1 MSQVENLL
9 IEYSDFKIDIPS
21 WEILDQ
27 GITALWGPS
36 GAGKTT
42 VFRALLGLEPVK
54 SLKWMFGTA
63 GAADGKQ
70 IDLATLPTP
79 ARKLGV
85 VFQTLDLFPHMTA
98 RENIRFAAEA
108 RGLSVADTKA
118 REDELISTL
127 RMSSFIDRSA
137 SVISGGEKQRVA
149 LARAMIARPRVLF
162 LDEPFSALDAELKGE
177 ARALV
182 KSAIA
187 AWKIPTVLVTHD
199 KDDLVALATKV
210 SEIKNGKIV
219 SERLV

>member
-1 MSQVENLL
+1 MSRVENLL
-9 IEYSDFKIDIPS
+9 IEYPDFKIDIPS

-27 GITALWGPS
+27 GVTALWGPS

-42 VFRALLGLEPVK
+42 LFRALLGLEPVK
-54 SLKWMFGTA
+54 SLSWIV
-63 GAADGKQ
+63 DGSDIAQ
-70 IDLATLPTP
+70 LSTP

-85 VFQTLDLFPHMTA
+85 VFQTLDLFPHMSA

-108 RGLSVADTKA
+108 RGLSLVETKS
-118 REDELISTL
+118 REEELIATL

-162 LDEPFSALDAELKGE
+162 LDEPFSSLDADLKSE
-177 ARALV
+177 ARSLV

-199 KDDLVALATKV
+199 KDDLAALATKI
-210 SEIKNGKIV
+210 SEIKNGKII
-219 SERLV
+219 SERTL